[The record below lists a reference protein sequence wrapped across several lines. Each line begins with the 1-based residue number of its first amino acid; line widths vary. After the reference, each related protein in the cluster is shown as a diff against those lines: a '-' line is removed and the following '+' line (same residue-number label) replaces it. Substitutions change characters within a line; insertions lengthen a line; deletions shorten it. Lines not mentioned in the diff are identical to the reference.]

1 MVKLPLLV
9 ILASLLVFDSFHSV
23 WSIKI
28 ANNNTVSE
36 KQLLNYSEYCIL
48 NDSAIRKKNGD
59 GLLNIIND
67 TGVWLLVT
75 DGSKLFV
82 FPINGSDCEDDDYN
96 PNIVIYAI
104 QTSIY
109 SVTIFLATCI
119 IVLHLYFKELQTVFG
134 IQITFFCFF
143 LNMGNMTTFVRNR
156 YQFTHKVNDSGEVCA
171 VLIYIEAV
179 FTLLSQFTRLT
190 ILFQFAYLIYKAY
203 RLRSD
208 RFDTKLK
215 LVLKYVIFIISMTI
229 IYAVMA
235 ITVDLAV
242 TRSAFTTENGY
253 CATGFSEINASIII
267 FFTQL
272 ASILVMQVALFIVGM
287 VLYTMANKKCCEFK
301 SNDAR
306 VSLALGSTTGLSI
319 FIFLVIS
326 FADNGNHGIAFLS
339 NSIGTCIQMSI
350 LLIIFLTSMKVKT
363 AVSSHSSS

>member
-1 MVKLPLLV
+1 MVKLSLLV
-9 ILASLLVFDSFHSV
+9 ITVSLLIFDSLHSV
-23 WSIKI
+23 WSIEM

-36 KQLLNYSEYCIL
+36 KELLNHSEYCVL
-48 NDSAIRKKNGD
+48 NDSAIRKKDGD
-59 GLLNIIND
+59 GLLIIIND
-67 TGVWLLVT
+67 TGVWLVAT
-75 DGSKLFV
+75 DGSDLFV
-82 FPINGSDCEDDDYN
+82 FPINGSDCEDDDVYN

-109 SVTIFLATCI
+109 SVIILVATCI

-134 IQITFFCFF
+134 IQIILFCFF
-143 LNMGNMTTFVRNR
+143 LNMGNMVTFVRNR

-171 VLIYIEAV
+171 VLIYMEGV

-203 RLRSD
+203 RVRSG

-215 LVLKYVIFIISMTI
+215 LMLKYVIFIISMTT
-229 IYAVMA
+229 IYAVIA
-235 ITVDLAV
+235 ITCDLAV

-253 CATGFSEINASIII
+253 CATGFSEDASIIL
-267 FFTQL
+267 FLVQL
-272 ASILVMQVALFIVGM
+272 ASILVMQVVVFVAGM
-287 VLYTMANKKCCEFK
+287 VLYRLVNKRCCEFK

-319 FIFLVIS
+319 FLFLVIY
-326 FADNGNHGIAFLS
+326 FADGGNHGIAFLS

-363 AVSSHSSS
+363 AVSLHSSS